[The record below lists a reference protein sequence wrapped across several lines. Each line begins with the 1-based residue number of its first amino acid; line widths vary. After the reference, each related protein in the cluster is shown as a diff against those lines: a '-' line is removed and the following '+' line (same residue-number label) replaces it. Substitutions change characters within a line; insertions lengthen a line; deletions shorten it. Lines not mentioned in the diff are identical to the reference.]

1 MQYAIEL
8 FFDEK
13 TENILKDMSQKVA
26 DSGISTQYLD
36 WKTSP
41 HVALACFNDVDEEK
55 CIKLLDEFASE
66 QASIN
71 VALASV
77 GMFVDTKV
85 VFLSPVMT
93 SKMYDVQRKLHE
105 KMSEFDTKGF
115 EWYCPDNWVPH
126 CTVAMLSEATNDE
139 FYEACNLILREFT
152 KPYGKFNRIGLVR
165 LTHPVQEIYT
175 VKLKDE

>member
-8 FFDEK
+8 FFDENTEKEIK
-13 TENILKDMSQKVA
+13 T
-26 DSGISTQYLD
+26 
-36 WKTSP
+36 
-41 HVALACFNDVDEEK
+41 LACFNDVDEERCK
-55 CIKLLDEFASE
+55 ELLNEFASE
-66 QASIN
+66 QNAID
-71 VALASV
+71 VTLASV

-93 SKMYDVQRKLHE
+93 SKMYDIQRKLHE

-115 EWYCPDNWVPH
+115 EWYCPDNWVTH

-152 KPYGKFNRIGLVR
+152 KTYGKFNRIGLVR
-165 LTHPVQEIYT
+165 LTHPVQEMYT
-175 VKLKDE
+175 LQLKD